1 MSTVASG
8 TSMSLDGCM
17 TAAGQTTDQ
26 PLRRGAERH
35 HHGTVK
41 DA

>member
-1 MSTVASG
+1 MSMVAFD
-8 TSMSLDGCM
+8 TSMSLDGYM

-26 PLRRGAERH
+26 PPCRGAERH
-35 HHGTVK
+35 HHGTGK

>member
-1 MSTVASG
+1 MSTVAFD

-26 PLRRGAERH
+26 PQCRGAKRH

>member
-17 TAAGQTTDQ
+17 AAAGQRPDQ
-26 PLRRGAERH
+26 LLSRGAQRY
-35 HHGTVK
+35 HHGTAK